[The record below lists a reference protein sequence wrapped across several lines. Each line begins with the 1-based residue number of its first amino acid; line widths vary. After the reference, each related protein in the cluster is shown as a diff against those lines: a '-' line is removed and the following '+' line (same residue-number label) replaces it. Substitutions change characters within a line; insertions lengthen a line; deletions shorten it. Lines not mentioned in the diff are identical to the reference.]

1 MDVFLQVLKAEIQAQ
16 QRLLKDSKTFLST
29 APPGHLILR
38 KRRTTTSVYQNCKER
53 TAAGWRSKRRSI
65 RKDPQQI
72 YTLIRKKLAEN
83 AVRICRHNLPILT
96 QTLDSYQSL
105 YPLTDTLPE
114 HYQFALSLCERNKL
128 DEWKTA
134 PYKKAPFDPKQHIHE
149 TLCGELVR
157 SKSEVIIANALFS
170 YGIPFHFEE
179 RFPYPNDNGDFYFP
193 DFTIPLPTE
202 GAIIWE
208 HLGLLEVMSYAVHNG
223 QKLHTYQAHDYLIGK
238 NLILTQ
244 DDSRGNCSSSF
255 IYQII
260 ERDLLPHFQEALN
273 EKERTNCT
281 GSDI

>member
-1 MDVFLQVLKAEIQAQ
+1 MDMFLQVLKAEIQAQ

-105 YPLTDTLPE
+105 YPLTDT
-114 HYQFALSLCERNKL
+114 
-128 DEWKTA
+128 
-134 PYKKAPFDPKQHIHE
+134 
-149 TLCGELVR
+149 
-157 SKSEVIIANALFS
+157 
-170 YGIPFHFEE
+170 
-179 RFPYPNDNGDFYFP
+179 FP
-193 DFTIPLPTE
+193 DFTIPLPTG

-223 QKLHTYQAHDYLIGK
+223 QKLHTYQTHDYLIGK

-260 ERDLLPHFQEALN
+260 ERDLLPHFQGTLN
-273 EKERTNCT
+273 EKRADELRRK
-281 GSDI
+281 